1 MLALRNI
8 LFYTGLILFTVPH
21 TIIASLF
28 WFTPYGTRRAYLNIW
43 PRFTLWWLKICCNL
57 DYRVEGRENIPE
69 ETAIILAKHQSTW
82 ETIAMQHIFPTQT
95 WVLKKE
101 LLWIPFFGWGL
112 AMTRPIAIDRSSA
125 RKALKQVISQGTDRL
140 KQGIWVVVFP
150 EGTRTIYGSRKSYA
164 MGGAMLA
171 EKSGFPVVPVAHN
184 GGKYWPRSGWIKP
197 GTIDLSVGPT
207 ISTKDKKTKEINK
220 LTEGWIEAKCLEL

>member
-1 MLALRNI
+1 VLTLRNI
-8 LFYTGLILFTVPH
+8 LFYMGLILFTLPH
-21 TIIASLF
+21 TIIAALF
-28 WFTPYGTRRAYLNIW
+28 WLTPYKVKRAYLGLW
-43 PRFTLWWLKICCNL
+43 SQFALWWLKICCNL

-82 ETIAMQHIFPTQT
+82 ETIAMQRIFPTQT
-95 WVLKKE
+95 WVLKRE

-112 AMTRPIAIDRSSA
+112 AMTRPVAIDRSA
-125 RKALKQVISQGTDRL
+125 GRKALKQVITQGIDRL

-150 EGTRTIYGSRKSYA
+150 EGTRTPHGSHKNYA
-164 MGGAMLA
+164 IGGAMLA

-197 GTIDLSVGPT
+197 GTVTLSIGPI
-207 ISTKDKKTKEINK
+207 ISTKDKKTKEINGLAK
-220 LTEGWIEAKCLEL
+220 TWIEAECLKL